1 LISLLHAQSI
11 LIFVSCK
18 NSYNTGIIRQGSL
31 VSTLGYTSLQR
42 LYVKLI
48 STSKPDSFKQWL
60 VGFIDGD
67 GTFTIDRQNNGTKW
81 NLVLKISQ
89 NKTNGQVLHYM
100 KKKLGVGHITESN
113 GNLSFIIRNRV
124 HLQIIIFPIFDA
136 FPLVTVKY
144 FDYLLVKQAAEVLS
158 SNLTRAEINS
168 RLEELYNSLLKGP
181 AKDFKSIVW
190 SGVDLQNITAAH
202 KSILANYWLVGF
214 WEAEGSFY
222 IVNKAP
228 GRFAHG
234 LVLTQ
239 KHDRQILEVIRLI
252 FGAAAKVKDRRPL
265 QDYYIWDSTS
275 KSVIQSAI
283 LFFNTYP
290 PFGRLSL
297 KFSVWRRSC
306 NYSGVKLLEARK
318 LLRKLN

>member
-1 LISLLHAQSI
+1 M
-11 LIFVSCK
+11 
-18 NSYNTGIIRQGSL
+18 
-31 VSTLGYTSLQR
+31 
-42 LYVKLI
+42 
-48 STSKPDSFKQWL
+48 PDSFKQWL
-60 VGFIDGD
+60 AGFIDGD
-67 GTFTIDRQNNGTKW
+67 GTFTIDRQNNA
-81 NLVLKISQ
+81 
-89 NKTNGQVLHYM
+89 
-100 KKKLGVGHITESN
+100 KKKLMVKSYYGK
-113 GNLSFIIRNRV
+113 V

-168 RLEELYNSLLKGP
+168 RLEELYSP

-214 WEAEGSFY
+214 WEAE
-222 IVNKAP
+222 AP
-228 GRFAHG
+228 GRFAH
-234 LVLTQ
+234 
-239 KHDRQILEVIRLI
+239 VIRLI

-265 QDYYIWDSTS
+265 QDYYSWDSTS

-283 LFFNTYP
+283 LFFNANP

-297 KFSVWRRSC
+297 KFSVWRSYRILRCLSTKSLPLVC
-306 NYSGVKLLEARK
+306 GERIVLHTRPPGDSFINQFLLSTP
-318 LLRKLN
+318 